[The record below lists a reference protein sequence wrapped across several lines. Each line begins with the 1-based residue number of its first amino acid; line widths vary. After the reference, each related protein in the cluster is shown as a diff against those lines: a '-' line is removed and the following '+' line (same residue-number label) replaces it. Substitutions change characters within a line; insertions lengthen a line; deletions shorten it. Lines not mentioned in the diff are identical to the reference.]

1 MVSVCLS
8 SSPSHPA
15 LHAQLDQEAG
25 SPGRTRLLG
34 FSPGQHVYLPQ
45 RGAMSVC
52 AVVKPSCRFLSRGSE
67 MAPEFEAER
76 WQQVHKDKCC
86 CCAWVLSG

>member
-1 MVSVCLS
+1 
-8 SSPSHPA
+8 
-15 LHAQLDQEAG
+15 
-25 SPGRTRLLG
+25 
-34 FSPGQHVYLPQ
+34 
-45 RGAMSVC
+45 MSVC